1 MQKHVQS
8 NETLPKFDRR
18 ELRHCLGRF
27 ATGVTVV
34 TCQSGQVKHG
44 VTVNSFTSVSLEPP
58 LVLVSI
64 DRRAKACNLLK
75 DNAFVVNVLQ
85 KKQWN
90 LAMHFAGRPND
101 SLSIA
106 WEEGMEGPRL
116 TNCLA
121 YIECR
126 PWRSYDGGDH
136 VLYLGEVTHFKANDG
151 DPLLFYQ
158 GKFHH
163 LSQ

>member
-1 MQKHVQS
+1 MQEQVQ
-8 NETLPKFDRR
+8 NHETLPTFDKRAF
-18 ELRHCLGRF
+18 RHCLGHF

-44 VTVNSFTSVSLEPP
+44 VTVNSFTSVSLDPP

-64 DRRAKACNLLK
+64 DRRAKACQLLK
-75 DNAFVVNVLQ
+75 DNAFVINVLQ

-101 SLSIA
+101 SLSIK
-106 WEEGMEGPRL
+106 WEEGTNGPRL
-116 TNCLA
+116 AGSHA

-126 PWRSYDGGDH
+126 PWRAYDGGDH
-136 VLYLGEVTHFKANDG
+136 VLYLGEVTRFQANNG

-158 GKFHH
+158 GKFHD
-163 LSQ
+163 LSK